1 MSNFFY
7 EQTSFNAGI
16 YSALIQGFSD
26 APRRKTAVKD
36 SLNMIPMIQGPSVR
50 RGGSQFIAEV
60 KDSTK
65 NVFFLR
71 FKFGTTSSVQS
82 YIIEFGDL
90 YMRFYRNRAQLMD
103 GGSPVEIVTPYAHTD
118 FFDENGLFRF
128 QFKQSADVLYI
139 VHNEYKVHA
148 LKRFSDTS
156 WQIDEMAFDEHPY
169 LDENTTDTTLDAQAN
184 VTSGDVEIIASSTT
198 GINGGAGF
206 RASDVG
212 RGLRILKTGQQWA
225 FGEITAVNSTTS
237 VQVDIS
243 SNSEG
248 TSTTATTRWRL
259 GLYNDDDGYPSVI
272 GMHNT
277 RVVLAG
283 QPAYPDRVALSATGG
298 FGPDSFDFAPSN
310 SLGEVNDD
318 DAIQVRAQDGELNLI
333 EWVANVSSG
342 LMIGTTDGEWLLQP
356 SSTAS
361 ALAPDNNRVD
371 LVTNKGSA
379 SIPSV
384 TNGFA
389 NVFVQASRSKVHEA
403 AFSLEN
409 DGFRAPDL
417 GLFAINELR
426 SRVKHMAW
434 HQEPDNIFY
443 FMMDDGT
450 VLGLT
455 YMREQNVIAWSRHS
469 FSGADVSV
477 ICAEAVPSPNND
489 RDDLY
494 ILVER
499 TINGI
504 TKKYIE
510 WVTPYYRDGDS
521 RADVIYADSAFVYEG
536 AATGTVTGLDH
547 LEGETVGVI
556 VDGKAH
562 PDQVVSSGEITLSN
576 EITGT
581 KIIVGLKY
589 DWRLDLLDP
598 VVETRQGSIN
608 GRIRTADNLVLEL
621 WETLDIS
628 IGQTDSDFQD
638 DEVLGYG
645 IQYDTVIA
653 PFTGRTEPLALR
665 DPEDNRKTEIRI
677 GGSGM
682 FPACILSAT
691 WEMDVEGS

>member
-1 MSNFFY
+1 MSDFFY

-16 YSALIQGFSD
+16 YDPLLQGFSD
-26 APRRKTAVKD
+26 APRKKSAVKD
-36 SLNMIPMIQGPSVR
+36 SLNVIPMVQGGTIR

-60 KDSTK
+60 KDSSK
-65 NVFFLR
+65 NTFFLR
-71 FKFGTTSSVQS
+71 FKFGTTSTVQS
-82 YIIEFGDL
+82 YIIEMGDL

-103 GGSPVEIVTPYAHTD
+103 GGSPVEIVTPYAAAD
-118 FFDENGLFRF
+118 FFDADGLFQF

-139 VHNEYKVHA
+139 VHKDYKIHA
-148 LKRFSDTS
+148 LKRTSDIL
-156 WQIDEMAFDEHPY
+156 WNIDEMDFEEHPY
-169 LDENTTDTTLDAQAN
+169 LDENATETTLNAQAA
-184 VTSGDVEIIASSTT
+184 VTSGDVEIQASSTT
-198 GINGGAGF
+198 DINGGAGF

-225 FGEITAVNSTTS
+225 WGEITSVNSTTS

-243 SNSEG
+243 SGSAG
-248 TSTTATTRWRL
+248 TSTTATKRWRL

-298 FGPDSFDFAPSN
+298 FSATSFDFAPSN

-318 DAIQVRAQDGELNLI
+318 DAIQVRCQDGELNLI
-333 EWVANVSSG
+333 EWVANLSSG
-342 LMIGTTDGEWLLQP
+342 MLIGTTDGEWLLQP

-361 ALAPDNNRVD
+361 ALAPDNSRTD

-379 SIPSV
+379 SLPSV

-417 GLFAINELR
+417 GLFFVNSLR
-426 SRVKHMAW
+426 ARVKQMVW
-434 HQEPDNIFY
+434 HQEPDNTFY
-443 FMMDDGT
+443 YLMDDGIM
-450 VLGLT
+450 LALT
-455 YMREQNVIAWSRHS
+455 YMREQNIIAWSRHEIA
-469 FSGADVSV
+469 GTDVNV
-477 ICAEAVPSPNND
+477 ISAQAVPSPSND

-499 TINGI
+499 TIDGA
-504 TKKYIE
+504 TKKYVE
-510 WVTPYYRDGDS
+510 WITPYYRDGDE
-521 RADVIYADSAFVYEG
+521 RKDVIYADSAFVYDG
-536 AATGTVTGLDH
+536 VSTDTVTGLDH
-547 LEGETVGVI
+547 LEGETVGVL

-562 PDQVVSSGEITLSN
+562 PDQTVSSGQITLSN
-576 EITGT
+576 NVEGE
-581 KIIVGLKY
+581 KIIIGLKY
-589 DWRLDLLDP
+589 DWRVDLLDP
-598 VVETRQGSIN
+598 VVQTKQGTIN
-608 GRIRTADNLVLEL
+608 GRARIAGGLILEL
-621 WETLDIS
+621 WETLDITY
-628 IGQTDSDFQD
+628 GQTDTEVQD
-638 DEVLGYG
+638 EEVLGYG
-645 IQYDTVIA
+645 IEYDTVVP
-653 PFTGRTEPLALR
+653 PFTGRTDPLPVQ
-665 DPEDNRKTEIRI
+665 DPEDFRKTEIRF

-691 WEMDVEGS
+691 WEMDVEGV